1 MATYSIGQVLFLV
14 SKQDQKVIPM
24 QIIEEVRRK
33 NLDGE
38 TIDYLVKL
46 PSTGDKKINLK
57 KIDAHVYEDLDM
69 LKAALLEKAQDLIEN
84 ISHKAGELATNKFN
98 WNQKARVA
106 QIHDLSEKKSPPG
119 HNDDGTEGSIISLD
133 DGTRVHLPPEI
144 SNIAD

>member
-24 QIIEEVRRK
+24 QIVEEVRRK

-46 PSTGDKKINLK
+46 PSMGDKKINLK
-57 KIDAHVYEDLDM
+57 KIDAHVYEDLDT

-84 ISHKAGELATNKFN
+84 ISHKAGALATTKFN
-98 WNQKARVA
+98 WNQKTRVSE
-106 QIHDLSEKKSPPG
+106 IHDLSEKKGLSDS
-119 HNDDGTEGSIISLD
+119 DDDEISGSIISLE